1 MSTITLT
8 NYDNREIEDMEGSE
22 KMKRKERAVMP
33 VHRSQAAIRG
43 SHRTPASRRSNRQVS
58 SRKSGMHHRRRRVS

>member
-8 NYDNREIEDMEGSE
+8 NYDSNEIEDLERGE
-22 KMKRKERAVMP
+22 KMKRRERAAMP

-43 SHRTPASRRSNRQVS
+43 SHRTPASRRTSRKVS
-58 SRKSGMHHRRRRVS
+58 SRKSGMHHRRRRTA

>member
-8 NYDNREIEDMEGSE
+8 NYDSGEIEDLEGCE
-22 KMKRKERAVMP
+22 KIKRRQRTLMP

-43 SHRTPASRRSNRQVS
+43 SHRTPASRRTSRQVS
-58 SRKSGMHHRRRRVS
+58 TRKSGMHHRRRRPS